1 MSQLLYGFVEV
12 LRDGRWQLVPE
23 ADVQSVDGGGI
34 LEDLLVDL
42 FHHGPVLDEAIL
54 HLDTSS
60 SELSDHWVDEAH
72 LAEVLKANP
81 GLPAQDSH
89 GGAYQLDCATLKR
102 FEWPRRL
109 KWIHPL
115 KPEEL
120 KKGRF
125 DRETRTWK
133 PVRLEDFLVTD
144 VVGVERV
151 AAGDPRVTDDVTREL
166 AAREFPI
173 LTDFP
178 TANVTL
184 WAYESGSGRKA
195 NRENE
200 YLIYRSYQELL
211 AHSGFLQNLLPAMER
226 AVPTADRQ
234 RPENVRLV
242 YWFG

>member
-1 MSQLLYGFVEV
+1 MSQQLYGFVEV
-12 LRDGRWQLVPE
+12 LRDGRWRLVPE
-23 ADVQSVDGGGI
+23 ADVQSVEGSRL

-42 FHHGPVLDEAIL
+42 FHHGPVIDEATL
-54 HLDTSS
+54 QLDTDS
-60 SELSDHWVDEAH
+60 SELSTNWVEEAH
-72 LAEVLKANP
+72 LAQVLRDNPKLKA
-81 GLPAQDSH
+81 QDTQ
-89 GGAYQLDCATLKR
+89 GDAFQLDFATLKR

-115 KPEEL
+115 SPEDL

-125 DRETRTWK
+125 DREARTWM
-133 PVRLEDFLVTD
+133 PARLEDFLVTD
-144 VVGVERV
+144 AAGVERV
-151 AAGDPRVTDDVTREL
+151 AVGDARVADDVTREL

-173 LTDFP
+173 LTGFP

-184 WAYESGSGRKA
+184 WAYESENGRKA
-195 NRENE
+195 NKANE

-211 AHSGFLQNLLPAMER
+211 LHSGFLQKLLPAMER
-226 AVPTADRQ
+226 AVPTADKQ